1 MRHYEVSGLVNA
13 SAAEAFALLDE
24 HTRLSAHMSKS
35 SWKMGGGSM
44 DVELDAAAGKREGA
58 RIRLHGRVFGMQ
70 LSVEEVVVE
79 RAPPLRKVW
88 QTVGE
93 PRLLIIASY
102 RLGFEVTPGP
112 DGAFVRVF
120 IDYSLPAGGLSRWL
134 GVLLGDRYARWCT
147 HQMLEGAAKHF
158 SERTRP
164 THAAAPGV

>member
-1 MRHYEVSGLVNA
+1 MRHLEETGIVSA
-13 SAAEAFALLDE
+13 SAADAFALLDD

-58 RIRLHGRVFGMQ
+58 RIRLRGRVFGME

-79 RAPPLRKVW
+79 RTPPLRKVW

-102 RLGFEVTPGP
+102 RLGFDVTPSP
-112 DGAFVRVF
+112 RGAVVRVF
-120 IDYSLPAGGLSRWL
+120 IDYELPARGLARWL
-134 GVLLGDRYARWCT
+134 GVLLGDGYARWCT
-147 HQMLEGAAKHF
+147 HQMLESAEKHF
-158 SERTRP
+158 AEPPRP
-164 THAAAPGV
+164 MHAAAPGA